1 MFLIGFRIAMW
12 VIMIIFAAAM
22 VMGMDCCPVA
32 LKRIAFADDK
42 REDSKEGNL
51 HMAAA
56 WDLAQTLHCPCHYGG

>member
-1 MFLIGFRIAMW
+1 VFLIGFGIAMW

-42 REDSKEGNL
+42 REDS
-51 HMAAA
+51 
-56 WDLAQTLHCPCHYGG
+56 